1 MKKMLI
7 FDMDGTI
14 LYTLED
20 LMNSTNYALLEYGY
34 PVRTLDEVRQFVG
47 NGIHKLVERAVPEGT
62 PKDRIEDVFETLEK
76 HYKIHC
82 MDTTKPYDGIIDL
95 LKKLRE
101 KGFQTAVVSNKVDFA
116 VQDLVDDFFRGLF
129 DIAIGER
136 EGVRKKP
143 APDSVYEVMK
153 AFHLAKEDVVYIGD
167 SDVDFETAKNAG
179 VDYIL
184 VEWGFRDR
192 IFLESLG
199 ASVFAK
205 KPEDILNL
213 VQ

>member
-34 PVRTLDEVRQFVG
+34 PIRTLDEVRQFVG

-82 MDTTKPYDGIIDL
+82 MDTTKPYNGIIDL

-192 IFLESLG
+192 SFLESLG

>member
-82 MDTTKPYDGIIDL
+82 MDITKPYDGIIDL

-192 IFLESLG
+192 SFLESLG

-213 VQ
+213 V

>member
-14 LYTLED
+14 LYTLDD

-192 IFLESLG
+192 SFLESLG